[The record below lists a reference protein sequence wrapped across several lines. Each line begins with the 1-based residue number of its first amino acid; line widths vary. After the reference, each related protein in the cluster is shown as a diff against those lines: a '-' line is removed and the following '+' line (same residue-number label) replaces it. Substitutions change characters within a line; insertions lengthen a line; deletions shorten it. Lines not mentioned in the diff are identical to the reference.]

1 MKNLQKFLLLAAVVA
16 LFSVMIAPLSAQ
28 DETPLGPG
36 EGKPVVLG
44 NFGGDIATLNP
55 IIVNDQPSVDVI
67 TQLFPTFIGLDPDT
81 GLPTPG
87 ASAALA
93 TDWSF
98 NDDSTVMT
106 VTLRD
111 DWVWT
116 DTTGATEGTP
126 ITSADVKYA
135 YDAIVSGDVDSPIA
149 SSIESIASVEAPD
162 DHTVVITFKEPNCD
176 APVTAALI
184 PVVPSAYYKTI
195 FPTFADMKGDNPAN
209 LNPETSAGA
218 FKFKNF
224 RAGEQVTL
232 EADQNY
238 PDSPAGYVVPQG
250 YIYKSVTDQLVEVE
264 QFLNG
269 DITYISSIPED
280 RQADMETRAANGEF
294 QLYKTPSTGW
304 QVILFNLADPANPQS
319 ALDDK
324 GNPVEQAP
332 NKIFGDVRVRQ
343 AFVHAIDHTALN
355 AGAFSGTGAPVG
367 GTMLPQ
373 SWTYDE
379 ALKPYEFDPALSAKL
394 LDEAGFVDDDND
406 PKTPRVANDKA
417 LYAEPGTPLE
427 FSLTTFT
434 GNPSVDSSSVLIQN
448 ELSDVGFKV
457 NLDVIEFTPMLT
469 KLTGQT
475 YDALMVFWGVTNVNP
490 NEMLDH
496 YGVKADVV
504 ESGFNTGSYINP
516 AFDALMDKAR
526 TLPGCD
532 PVERKKLYD
541 QAQEMIYNDVPA
553 FYVNTSI
560 VPVGVQNAVGEW
572 APKKNSLLWNLPAWS
587 LRGE

>member
-1 MKNLQKFLLLAAVVA
+1 MKNLQRFLLLAAVLA
-16 LFSVMIAPLSAQ
+16 LFSVMIAPISAQ

-36 EGKPVVLG
+36 AGAPVVLG

-55 IIVNDQPSVDVI
+55 ILANDQPSVDVI
-67 TQLFPTFIGLDPDT
+67 NQLFPNFISNDPET

-87 ASAALA
+87 ALRGLA
-93 TDWSF
+93 KDWSF
-98 NDDSTVMT
+98 NDDGTVMT
-106 VTLRD
+106 VKLRT

-149 SSIESIASVEAPD
+149 SAIDSIASVDAPD
-162 DHTVVITFKEPNCD
+162 DSTVVITFKEANCD
-176 APVTAALI
+176 APVTAANI
-184 PVVPSAYYKTI
+184 PVVPSAYYKSV

-232 EADQNY
+232 EADQNF
-238 PDSPAGYVVPQG
+238 PDSPVGHVVPQG
-250 YIYKSVTDQLVEVE
+250 FIYKSVTDQIVEVE
-264 QFLNG
+264 QFLKG
-269 DITYISSIPED
+269 DITYLSSIPED
-280 RQADMETRAANGEF
+280 READMETRATNGEF

-304 QVILFNLADPANPQS
+304 QVILFNMADPTNPQS

-324 GNPVEQAP
+324 GNTVKQAP
-332 NKIFGDVRVRQ
+332 HPIFGDVRVRQ
-343 AFVHAIDHTALN
+343 AFVHAVDHDALN
-355 AGAFSGTGAPVG
+355 QGAFSGTGAPVG

-373 SWTYDE
+373 SWTYDDT
-379 ALKPYEFDPALSAKL
+379 LQPYAFDPALSAKL

-417 LYAEPGTPLE
+417 LYAKPGTPLE

-434 GNPSVDSSSVLIQN
+434 GNPSVDSSSVLIQD
-448 ELSDVGFKV
+448 ELSQVGFKV

-496 YGVKADVV
+496 YGIKADVV

-516 AFDALMDKAR
+516 DFDALMDKAR

-560 VPVGVQNAVGEW
+560 VSVGVQNSVGEW

-587 LRGE
+587 LHS

>member
-1 MKNLQKFLLLAAVVA
+1 MKNLRKFTLLAAFMA
-16 LFSVMIAPLSAQ
+16 LFSVMLAPLSAQ

-36 EGKPVVLG
+36 EGAPVVWG

-55 IIVNDQPSVDVI
+55 ILANDQSSVDVI
-67 TQLFPTFIGLDPDT
+67 NQLYPNFISVDPDT

-87 ASAALA
+87 ALRGLAA
-93 TDWSF
+93 DWSL
-98 NDDSTVMT
+98 NDDATVMT

-111 DWVWT
+111 DWAWT
-116 DTTGATEGTP
+116 NADGSTTP

-135 YDAIVSGDVDSPIA
+135 YDAIVSGEVDAPLA
-149 SSIESIASVEAPD
+149 SQLESIESVETPD
-162 DHTVVITFKEPNCD
+162 DQTVVITFKETNCD
-176 APVTAALI
+176 APVTAANI
-184 PVVPSAYYKTI
+184 PVVPSEYFKTI
-195 FPTFADMKGDNPAN
+195 FPTFADMTGDNPAN

-218 FKFKNF
+218 FKFRNF

-232 EADQNY
+232 EADQNF

-250 YIYKSVTDQLVEVE
+250 FIYKNVTDQLVEVE

-269 DITYISSIPED
+269 DITYLPSIPDD
-280 RQADMETRAANGEF
+280 RKADMDARAANGEF
-294 QLYKTPSTGW
+294 QLYKAPSTGW
-304 QVILFNLADPANPQS
+304 LVLLFNMADPTNPQN
-319 ALDDK
+319 ALDED
-324 GNPVEQAP
+324 GNTIEQTP
-332 NKIFGDVRVRQ
+332 HPIFGDVRVRQ
-343 AFVHAIDHTALN
+343 AIVHAVDHPALN
-355 AGAFSGTGAPVG
+355 EGAFSGTGAPVG

-373 SWTYDE
+373 SWAYNE
-379 ALKPYEFDPALSAKL
+379 NLNPYEFDPALSAQL
-394 LDEAGFVDDDND
+394 LDEAGFVDDDGD
-406 PKTPRVANDKA
+406 PETPRVATEDA

-434 GNPSVDSSSVLIQN
+434 GNPSIDSSSVLIQDQ
-448 ELSDVGFKV
+448 LGDVGFKV
-457 NLDVIEFTPMLT
+457 NLDIIEFTPMLT

-516 AFDALMDKAR
+516 EFDALMDQAR

-532 PVERKKLYD
+532 QAARKALYD
-541 QAQEMIYNDVPA
+541 QAQEMIYDDVPA
-553 FYVNTSI
+553 FYVNTTI
-560 VPVGVQNAVGEW
+560 VSVGIQNSVKEW
-572 APKKNSLLWNLPAWS
+572 APKKNDDIWNLPAWS
-587 LRGE
+587 MPVG